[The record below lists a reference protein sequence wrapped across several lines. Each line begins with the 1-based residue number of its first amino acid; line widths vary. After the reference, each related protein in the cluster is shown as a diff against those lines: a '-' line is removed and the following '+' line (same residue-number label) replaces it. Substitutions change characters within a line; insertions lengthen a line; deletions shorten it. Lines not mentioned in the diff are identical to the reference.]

1 MMNAL
6 IIDDELPAQKVL
18 SSLLKEHCANV
29 KVVGCSSSASEARK
43 ALQQNSIDI
52 LFLDVNMPRESGFDL
67 LNSIASSQYAII
79 FVTGN
84 QEYALRALKA
94 SAVDFLLKPVD
105 IDELKIAVK
114 KLEYFQQ
121 LRNQN
126 PEINSSYVATLTE
139 LSQNLNKERKIERL
153 TLPHL
158 QGFKIVPVKD
168 IVYLEAERNY
178 TVFHLAS
185 RERVMVSRNMGEYE
199 DLLDPDTFFRVHK
212 SFIINLHHLKE
223 YRTVDGYFAV
233 MQDSISVIVSR
244 RRVDEFMAAIKRF
257 TELK

>member
-1 MMNAL
+1 MNAL
-6 IIDDELPAQKVL
+6 IIDDELPAQRIL
-18 SSLLKEHCANV
+18 HSLLKEHCPEV
-29 KVVGCSSSASEARK
+29 KVIGTASSAMEAREK
-43 ALQQNSIDI
+43 LQQNSIDI

-67 LNSIASSQYAII
+67 LNSIASSQYSII

-105 IDELKIAVK
+105 IDELKAAVK
-114 KLEYFQQ
+114 KLEYFNQFRK
-121 LRNQN
+121 RNAEVN
-126 PEINSSYVATLTE
+126 NGYIATLNE
-139 LSQNLNKERKIERL
+139 LSQNLSKERKIERL

-158 QGFKIVPVKD
+158 QGFKIVAVKD
-168 IVYLEAERNY
+168 IVYLEADRNY
-178 TVFHLAS
+178 TVFHLS
-185 RERVMVSRNMGEYE
+185 NRERVMVSRNMGEYE
-199 DLLDPDTFFRVHK
+199 GLLDPAIFFRVHK

-223 YRTVDGYFAV
+223 YNTADGYFAV

-244 RRVDEFMAAIKRF
+244 RRVEDFMAAIKKF